1 MAATKKRRKLSMP
14 AQLRAQ
20 VVAHCRSI
28 ARIFGA
34 EFKADRDLKA
44 CVLHLERALLPPRP
58 AAQSGDDARACVVS
72 EVSPRI
78 SRRGPTETLGQSLSK
93 SD

>member
-1 MAATKKRRKLSMP
+1 MPRELRKE
-14 AQLRAQ
+14 
-20 VVAHCRSI
+20 VVGHCRSI
-28 ARIFGA
+28 SRAFGT

-72 EVSPRI
+72 EASPQI
-78 SRRGPTETLGQSLSK
+78 STREPAPTMGTSLPARDSAMGNEV
-93 SD
+93 